1 MSLDLGQLLLKALN
15 GLSAEEQGQLLVQLL
30 DRSTAAGGPGIVGP
44 GVGAHGVPVNLDAP
58 LGWAAGLGSTAL
70 AEVFA
75 TAQVLRAPRRPGAA
89 GEPEL
94 KVLPVRLPVADYER
108 LRDFSRTHDF
118 SMAVVVRTLVERFL
132 DGQEQSA

>member
-30 DRSTAAGGPGIVGP
+30 DRSTAVGGTGTP
-44 GVGAHGVPVNLDAP
+44 GVVPVNLDAP
-58 LGWAAGLGSTAL
+58 LGWAAGLESTAL

-75 TAQVLRAPRRPGAA
+75 TAQVLRAPRRPGAT

-108 LRDFSRTHDF
+108 LRDFSRTHEF

-132 DGQEQSA
+132 DGQERSA

>member
-30 DRSTAAGGPGIVGP
+30 DRSAAGGPGI
-44 GVGAHGVPVNLDAP
+44 GAPGVPVNLDAP
-58 LGWAAGLGSTAL
+58 LGWAAGLESTAL

-75 TAQVLRAPRRPGAA
+75 TAQALRAPRRTGAA
-89 GEPEL
+89 AEPEL

-108 LRDFSRTHDF
+108 LRDFSRTHEF

>member
-30 DRSTAAGGPGIVGP
+30 DRSTAAGGSGAGAP
-44 GVGAHGVPVNLDAP
+44 GVVPVNLDAP
-58 LGWAAGLGSTAL
+58 LGWAAGLESTAL

-75 TAQVLRAPRRPGAA
+75 TAQVLRAPRRAGAAA

-108 LRDFSRTHDF
+108 LRDFSRTHEF

-132 DGQEQSA
+132 DGQERSA

>member
-30 DRSTAAGGPGIVGP
+30 ERSTAGGLS
-44 GVGAHGVPVNLDAP
+44 VGAPAVVPVNLDAP
-58 LGWAAGLGSTAL
+58 LGWAAGLESTAL

-75 TAQVLRAPRRPGAA
+75 TAQVLRAPRRSGAA

-108 LRDFSRTHDF
+108 LRDFSRTHEF

-132 DGQEQSA
+132 DGQQPSA